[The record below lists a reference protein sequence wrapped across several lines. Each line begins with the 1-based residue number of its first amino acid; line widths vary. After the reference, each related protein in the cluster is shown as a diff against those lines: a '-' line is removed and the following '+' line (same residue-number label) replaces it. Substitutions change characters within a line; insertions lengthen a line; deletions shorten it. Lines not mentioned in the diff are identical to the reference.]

1 MFKIIF
7 AQIFSCCQT
16 WPFHIKDDSP
26 KKSNIFGC
34 FWMCGMFWVCTQTH
48 SLGKYVLCQP
58 SLWREMPR
66 LENKK
71 KMSDWNTFNYKK
83 HIIDM
88 YIFLCEKLFVSI
100 IVVSISV
107 KPLKSSR
114 AKAII
119 HWISSLGAL
128 SDIFSPPYRI
138 LICTMEVK

>member
-1 MFKIIF
+1 MFEIIF

-16 WPFHIKDDSP
+16 WPFHIKDDP
-26 KKSNIFGC
+26 LKNQTYLGVFGC
-34 FWMCGMFWVCTQTH
+34 VGCSEFVPRHIPSENMFFVNQAFEE
-48 SLGKYVLCQP
+48 KCQDLKTKRKCLTETP
-58 SLWREMPR
+58 F
-66 LENKK
+66 
-71 KMSDWNTFNYKK
+71 TTK
-83 HIIDM
+83 HIKDM